1 MVGSQDA
8 KQPEASE
15 LERYAALLDEA
26 RKIKGTSLWQDAWR
40 RLKRNRLAMVSLWCL
55 AAVAILAAF
64 APLLPLQSPLDKDLE
79 NRKLLPPGFVSPIYW
94 VRLGERPDLR
104 FESNSLVA
112 ELANFDGEV
121 AELKAKIRATSG
133 SEREQLQGEL
143 DGKLNNGDPLEK
155 LWHNPS
161 VIVRR
166 MLRLRMMI
174 FGDWCLPSVFGTD
187 DLGRDVLARVF
198 WGARVSLIVGIV
210 ATLVSL
216 LIGVT
221 YGAVSGYLGGWM
233 DSVMMRIVDILY
245 SIPFIFI
252 VIFIITILSAE
263 ETKAK
268 MDMLGINQLTIFYVL
283 IGAIYWLTMAR
294 VVRGQVI
301 SLKKDLFIDA
311 AHVIGASRAR
321 IVFQHL
327 IPNVMSIVIVY
338 LTLTIPAVMRF
349 EAFLS
354 FLGVGVQAPDVS
366 WGLLV
371 DEGVKAVTPV
381 TKYWWLIAFSGGALA
396 ATLFSLNFLGDGLR
410 DALDPRMKNR

>member
-1 MVGSQDA
+1 MVESQDA
-8 KQPEASE
+8 KQPDASE

-26 RKIKGTSLWQDAWR
+26 RRIKGTSLWQDAWR
-40 RLKRNRLAMVSLWCL
+40 RLKRNRLAMISLWCL
-55 AAVAILAAF
+55 VAVAMLAAF
-64 APLLPLQSPLDKDLE
+64 APLLPLQSPLDKDLKD
-79 NRKLLPPGFVSPIYW
+79 RKNLAPGFRGQRYW
-94 VRLGERPDLR
+94 VKLGERSDLR
-104 FESNSLVA
+104 FASDSLTA
-112 ELANFDGEV
+112 ELAKFDDEV
-121 AELKAKIRATSG
+121 AELKTKVRAASG
-133 SEREQLQGEL
+133 TDREQLLGEL
-143 DGKLNNGDPLEK
+143 DGKIHNSDPLEK
-155 LWHNPS
+155 LWHNPGS
-161 VIVRR
+161 IVRQL
-166 MLRLRMMI
+166 LRLRIML
-174 FGDWCLPSVFGTD
+174 FGDWCLPSLFGTD
-187 DLGRDVLARVF
+187 DLGRDVLSRVF

-221 YGAVSGYLGGWM
+221 YGAVSGYLGGWI

-268 MDMLGINQLTIFYVL
+268 MDALGINQLTVFYVL

-301 SLKKDLFIDA
+301 SLKTELFIDA
-311 AHVIGASRAR
+311 AHVVGASRAR

-327 IPNVMSIVIVY
+327 IPNVMSVVIVY

-371 DEGVKAVTPV
+371 DEGVKAVTPI
-381 TKYWWLIAFSGGALA
+381 KIYWWLIAFSGGALA

>member
-1 MVGSQDA
+1 MNSADQS
-8 KQPEASE
+8 KPNASD
-15 LERYAALLDEA
+15 LERYAELLAEA
-26 RKIKGTSLWQDAWR
+26 RRIKGTSLWQDAWR
-40 RLKRNRLAMVSLWCL
+40 RLKRKRVAMLSLWCL
-55 AAVAILAAF
+55 IIVSVLAFF
-64 APLLPLQSPLDKDLE
+64 APLLPLQSPLDKDLKD
-79 NRKLLPPGFVSPIYW
+79 RKKLPPSFNT
-94 VRLGERPDLR
+94 VRLGGRADLR
-104 FESNSLVA
+104 FASNSLA
-112 ELANFDGEV
+112 AQLKEFDSEI
-121 AELKAKIRATSG
+121 AALRAKIQATSG
-133 SEREQLQGEL
+133 DEKEKLRGQL
-143 DGKLNNGDPLEK
+143 DDKLQSQSPLGK
-155 LWHNPS
+155 LWHKPGPL
-161 VIVRR
+161 VRG
-166 MLRLRMMI
+166 MLRLRVAI
-174 FGDWCLPSVFGTD
+174 FGDWCLPSLFGTD
-187 DLGRDVLARVF
+187 DLGRDVMARVL

-221 YGAVSGYLGGWM
+221 YGAVSGYLGGWA

-252 VIFIITILSAE
+252 VIFIITILDAE
-263 ETKAK
+263 KTKEKLDA
-268 MDMLGINQLTIFYVL
+268 LGINRLTVFYIL

-301 SLKKDLFIDA
+301 SLKNEPFIDA
-311 AHVIGASRAR
+311 AQVVGASRAR

-371 DEGVKAVTPV
+371 DEGVKSVTPI
-381 TKYWWLIAFSGGALA
+381 KIYWWLIAFSGGALA
-396 ATLFSLNFLGDGLR
+396 MTLFSLNFLGDGLR
-410 DALDPRMKNR
+410 DALDPRMKNK